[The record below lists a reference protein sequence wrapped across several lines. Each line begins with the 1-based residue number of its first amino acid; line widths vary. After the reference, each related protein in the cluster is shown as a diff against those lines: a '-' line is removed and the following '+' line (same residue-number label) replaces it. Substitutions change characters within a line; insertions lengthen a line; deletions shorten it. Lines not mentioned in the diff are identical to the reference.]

1 MLQQLLDGIKGKVN
15 ADTYKTWRQKL
26 AEGEAAKR
34 SAAGANK
41 YAEDGDI
48 HPVRMLEEVQ
58 ELRQARRD
66 PVRRRAGDAELRAP
80 DDADVHR
87 RAIG

>member
-15 ADTYKTWRQKL
+15 ADTYKTW
-26 AEGEAAKR
+26 AEAGRGRSGEKR

-48 HPVRMLEEVQ
+48 DLVRMLEEVRNFAKRDAILCVDGQ
-58 ELRQARRD
+58 EQR
-66 PVRRRAGDAELRAP
+66 
-80 DDADVHR
+80 
-87 RAIG
+87 